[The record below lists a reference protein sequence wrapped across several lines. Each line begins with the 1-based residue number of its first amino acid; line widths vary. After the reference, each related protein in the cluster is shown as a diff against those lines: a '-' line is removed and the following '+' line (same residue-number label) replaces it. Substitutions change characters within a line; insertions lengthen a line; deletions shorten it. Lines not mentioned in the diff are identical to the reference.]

1 MEARAWS
8 SGSGFLPGPGH
19 LLALGNTRPFPKPP
33 SLHLKKETP
42 DNGIPLSGLLS
53 ELSDRQTQS
62 VCTVPGTHQRCS
74 PDAGSPHVLPWEG
87 RSQQLTVTDVDV
99 DRDSDG
105 PPLRFSNSSLI
116 PKQGLEPHL

>member
-1 MEARAWS
+1 MRLPPGGSQGLEFWLRVPAWAGPLT
-8 SGSGFLPGPGH
+8 GS
-19 LLALGNTRPFPKPP
+19 GNTRPFPKPP

-74 PDAGSPHVLPWEG
+74 PDAGSPHVLPWEEG
-87 RSQQLTVTDVDV
+87 RSQQLTVMDV
-99 DRDSDG
+99 DRC
-105 PPLRFSNSSLI
+105 R
-116 PKQGLEPHL
+116 QGLRWAPDLYKRGHL